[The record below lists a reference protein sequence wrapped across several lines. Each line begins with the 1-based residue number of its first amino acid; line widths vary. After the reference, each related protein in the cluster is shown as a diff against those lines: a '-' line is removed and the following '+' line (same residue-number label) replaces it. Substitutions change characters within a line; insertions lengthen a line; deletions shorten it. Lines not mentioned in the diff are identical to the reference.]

1 MNLREQFKALDEYK
15 TPEDMKSFFVI
26 SIDVQNAFLEG
37 NAYQTTKWD
46 CIGDENPEMLLCDI

>member
-1 MNLREQFKALDEYK
+1 MNLREQFEALNGYK
-15 TPEDMKSFFVI
+15 TPEDIKSCFGI

-46 CIGDENPEMLLCDI
+46 YIGDENPEMLLCDI